1 MDPKTEIEALR
12 KELEENSYK
21 YYVLDAPDLTD
32 YEYDQKM
39 IRLREL
45 EKAHPEYYSPTSPS
59 VRVGGEALESFQKV
73 VHEVPLQSLNDV
85 FSKEEL
91 LEFDRRVKAAFPDAE
106 YVLEMKIDG
115 LSVAIEYVNG
125 VYQRAATR
133 GDGLVGEDVTEN
145 VRTIGA
151 VPLRLRDA
159 PERIVV
165 RGEIYMPRS
174 VFDRI
179 NLKRDEEGQAPLA
192 NPRNAAAG
200 TIRQLDPKVAASRGL
215 SIFIFNV
222 QSSTETPYTTHAES
236 IAYLKRLGFRT
247 VEEIGVYHDMED
259 AYAAILGMGEKR
271 AGFDYETDGAVLK
284 VNDLGMREALGSTAK
299 APRWAAAFKYP
310 PEEKESRLLS
320 IEVNVGRTGVITPYA
335 VMEPVRLAGTTVSKA
350 TLHNRD
356 FIREKDIRVGDTVL
370 VRKAGEI
377 IPEIVRVVLA
387 KRPEGAVPFR
397 MPSTCPACGA
407 PVYEDEDDAAVRCTG
422 LTCPAQAVRLIE
434 HFASRDA
441 MDIEGLG
448 SSMAETLF
456 AAGLVKNVADIY
468 RLGRRRDELLAIDRM
483 GEKSADNLLA
493 AIEASK
499 TRGLSRLLFAFGIR
513 HIGQKAAK
521 LLAVKYRR
529 LDALLEAS
537 VEELAEI
544 RDVGLVMAE
553 SFCAWASNP
562 SARDILASL
571 VSEGVLTE
579 AVEEVKENLLEGKT
593 FVLTGT
599 LPTLSRKEAG
609 EKIES
614 YGGKTSSSVSK
625 NTDYV
630 LAGEEA
636 GSKLTKA
643 TALGIPVI
651 DEEEFLRMIGE
662 A

>member
-179 NLKRDEEGQAPLA
+179 NLKRDEEGLAPLA

-284 VNDLGMREALGSTAK
+284 VNDLGMR
-299 APRWAAAFKYP
+299 
-310 PEEKESRLLS
+310 
-320 IEVNVGRTGVITPYA
+320 
-335 VMEPVRLAGTTVSKA
+335 
-350 TLHNRD
+350 
-356 FIREKDIRVGDTVL
+356 
-370 VRKAGEI
+370 
-377 IPEIVRVVLA
+377 
-387 KRPEGAVPFR
+387 
-397 MPSTCPACGA
+397 
-407 PVYEDEDDAAVRCTG
+407 
-422 LTCPAQAVRLIE
+422 
-434 HFASRDA
+434 
-441 MDIEGLG
+441 
-448 SSMAETLF
+448 
-456 AAGLVKNVADIY
+456 
-468 RLGRRRDELLAIDRM
+468 
-483 GEKSADNLLA
+483 
-493 AIEASK
+493 
-499 TRGLSRLLFAFGIR
+499 
-513 HIGQKAAK
+513 
-521 LLAVKYRR
+521 
-529 LDALLEAS
+529 
-537 VEELAEI
+537 
-544 RDVGLVMAE
+544 
-553 SFCAWASNP
+553 
-562 SARDILASL
+562 
-571 VSEGVLTE
+571 
-579 AVEEVKENLLEGKT
+579 
-593 FVLTGT
+593 
-599 LPTLSRKEAG
+599 
-609 EKIES
+609 
-614 YGGKTSSSVSK
+614 
-625 NTDYV
+625 
-630 LAGEEA
+630 
-636 GSKLTKA
+636 
-643 TALGIPVI
+643 
-651 DEEEFLRMIGE
+651 
-662 A
+662 